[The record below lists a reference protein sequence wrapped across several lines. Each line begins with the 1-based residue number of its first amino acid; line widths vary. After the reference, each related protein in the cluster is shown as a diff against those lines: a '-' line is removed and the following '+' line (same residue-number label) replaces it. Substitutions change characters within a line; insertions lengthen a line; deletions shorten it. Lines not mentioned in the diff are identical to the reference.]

1 MATAYYTHP
10 VCIEHDPGFRHPESP
25 ARLTA
30 VDDALAEP
38 AFAELVRGEAPFAA
52 FEQLALMHDERYI
65 KALIN
70 TVPSSGHVA
79 IDGDTIL
86 SPKSGEAAVRAAG
99 GVCAAVDDVMAG
111 RVRNAFCALRPPGH
125 HAERGAAMGFCLFN
139 NIAIA
144 ARHAQTQHGLGKVAV
159 VDFDVHHGNGTQ
171 HMFEPDAS
179 LFYASSHQYPAYP
192 GTGSAAERGCGNIV
206 NVPLR
211 PGSGS
216 APFRAAYSDII
227 LPQLRAFAPDL
238 LLVSAGFDA
247 HVRDPLCQLE
257 VETADFAWLTGELC
271 ALADEF
277 CAGRLVSTLEGGYDL
292 TALADCAQAH
302 VGVLL
307 QPPNT

>member
-1 MATAYYTHP
+1 
-10 VCIEHDPGFRHPESP
+10 
-25 ARLTA
+25 
-30 VDDALAEP
+30 LAEP
-38 AFAELVRGEAPFAA
+38 AFAGLDRREAPFAA

-70 TVPSSGHVA
+70 TVPSSGHVE
-79 IDGDTIL
+79 IDGDTVL
-86 SPKSGEAAVRAAG
+86 SAKSGEAALRAVG

-111 RVRNAFCALRPPGH
+111 RARNAFCALRPPGH
-125 HAERGAAMGFCLFN
+125 HAERATAMGFCLFN
-139 NIAIA
+139 NVAIA
-144 ARHAQTQHGLGKVAV
+144 ARHAQQRHGLGKVAV

-171 HMFEPDAS
+171 HMFEAEPA

-192 GTGSAAERGCGNIV
+192 GTGAAAERGCGNIV

-216 APFRAAYSDII
+216 APFRAAYSDTI
-227 LPQLRAFAPDL
+227 LPRLRAFAPDL

-247 HVRDPLCQLE
+247 HIRDPLCQLE
-257 VETADFAWLTGELC
+257 VETEDFAWLTGELC
-271 ALADEF
+271 AVADEF

-292 TALADCAQAH
+292 TALADCARAH

-307 QPPNT
+307 RAGQTGQ